1 MKCRIL
7 KCGECTVTQGYSAA
21 HKANDIVARINGKN
35 TTDYVLAHTS
45 GTVVEVVKNYNRT
58 DKTGTSYGNY
68 VMIKHS
74 NGYHTLYAH
83 LKYGSVTISK
93 GQKVAKGQI
102 IGYMGNTGHSN
113 GAHTHFEVRKNS
125 SYASCINPNPYLN
138 ADLPGTTKKSV
149 SYRVYC
155 KGHWYATA
163 KDGQTAGDQ
172 INAISGVQVRTG
184 AGCGNTSYRVHIKGG
199 KWLPI
204 VNKWDD
210 TEQGYAGI
218 KGKPIDGFA
227 FKSEKGKVSY
237 RVKTKKSGW
246 LSWVSGFDT
255 NNRINGYAGNI
266 GEEITAIQIK
276 IV

>member
-7 KCGECTVTQGYSAA
+7 KCGECTITQGYSAS
-21 HKANDIVARINGKN
+21 HHANDIVARINGKN
-35 TTDYVLAHTS
+35 TTDYVVAHTG

-83 LKYGSVTISK
+83 LKYGSVCVSK

-138 ADLPGTTKKSV
+138 ADLPGMTKKSV
-149 SYRVYC
+149 SYRVGN
-155 KGHWYATA
+155 GHWYATVSNGA
-163 KDGQTAGDQ
+163 VAGNQKTGIDRL
-172 INAISGVQVRTG
+172 QVKGDT
-184 AGCGNTSYRVHIKGG
+184 TIKYRVHIKGG
-199 KWLPI
+199 KWLAT
-204 VNKWDD
+204 VSKWDNTD
-210 TEQGYAGI
+210 QGYAGI
-218 KGKPIDGFA
+218 YGKLIDGIA
-227 FKSEKGKVSY
+227 IDKCKY
-237 RVKTKKSGW
+237 RVRTKKGW
-246 LSWVSGFDT
+246 LPWVSGFDI
-255 NNRINGYAGNI
+255 NNNANGYAGNL
-266 GEEITAIQIK
+266 GQEITAIE
-276 IV
+276 IVRK

>member
-1 MKCRIL
+1 MSRVL
-7 KCGECTVTQGYSAA
+7 KDAKNQITCPYG
-21 HKANDIVARINGKN
+21 NGHVGVDVVKYRGQL
-35 TTDYVLAHTS
+35 DYIIAHTE

-58 DKTGTSYGNY
+58 DKSGGSYGNY
-68 VMIKHS
+68 VRLKHP
-74 NGYHTLYAH
+74 NGYYTLYAH
-83 LKYGSVTISK
+83 MKYGSVTVSK
-93 GQKVAKGQI
+93 GQSVKKGQV
-102 IGYMGNTGHSN
+102 IGYMGNTGYSN
-113 GAHTHFEVRKNS
+113 GAHLHFEVRDKSNKR
-125 SYASCINPNPYLN
+125 INPTPYLD
-138 ADLPGTTKKSV
+138 ADLPNSTVKRTV

-184 AGCGNTSYRVHIKGG
+184 AGCGNTSYRVHVKGG

-204 VNKWDD
+204 VTKWDD

-255 NNRINGYAGNI
+255 NNRINGYAGNL